1 MARKRIVEIFSAGCP
16 ACKDAIELVERIA
29 CASCD
34 VQVLNM
40 NDDAVSERART
51 LGIRTVP
58 AVVVDGELASCCRGA
73 GPTEEAL
80 RASGIGTSLS

>member
-1 MARKRIVEIFSAGCP
+1 MAKRIVEVFSAGCP
-16 ACKDAIELVERIA
+16 ACNDAIELVERIA

-34 VQVLNM
+34 VRVLDM
-40 NDDAVSERART
+40 NDNTVRDRARA

-80 RASGIGTSLS
+80 RASGIGESRA

>member
-1 MARKRIVEIFSAGCP
+1 MAEKRVVEIFSAGCGVCEE
-16 ACKDAIELVERIA
+16 AVSLVRRLA

-34 VQVLNM
+34 VQVLDM
-40 NDDAVSERART
+40 NDASVASRARE
-51 LGIRTVP
+51 LGISTVP

-80 RASGIGTSLS
+80 RQAGIGQPL

>member
-1 MARKRIVEIFSAGCP
+1 MATKRIVEVFTAGCP
-16 ACKDAIELVERIA
+16 VCKDAIELVERIA

-34 VQVLNM
+34 VRVLNM
-40 NDDAVSERART
+40 NDDGVSDRART

-80 RASGIGTSLS
+80 RAAGIGASLS